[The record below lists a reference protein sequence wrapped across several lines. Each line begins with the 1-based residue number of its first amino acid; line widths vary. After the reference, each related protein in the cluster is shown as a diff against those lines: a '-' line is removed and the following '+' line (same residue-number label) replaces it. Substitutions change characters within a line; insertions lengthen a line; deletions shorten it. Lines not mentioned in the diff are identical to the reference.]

1 MPRDRHIINPPEQR
15 TAYELDVPELVAP
28 DLPGDVI
35 AIEDADELIDRVAAE
50 LVLHAENC
58 VRQFGDFHLALSGGP
73 LQEPLYERLMYD
85 PNYRRLPWRR
95 VHLWI
100 VDEPSVPFGD
110 DRSRFRM
117 IDETIVD
124 HSGIPAEQVHPI
136 YATNDEADVQYTLKM
151 QEILSFRPKGH
162 DRLDYVLLNAGAEG
176 DVAGLFPGT
185 QAVRE
190 PVKPMRINVNETG
203 DPPRWVTM
211 TLPIINAAR
220 LIAVLI
226 TGSESAHVVKRL
238 SLQNENAETLP
249 VAGIRPMEGELRW
262 YLDGP
267 ACRTDEKSELDQ

>member
-1 MPRDRHIINPPEQR
+1 MPRDRHIITPPR
-15 TAYELDVPELVAP
+15 HRSAYELDVPELIPP

-35 AIEDADELIDRVAAE
+35 AIEDADDLIDRVAAE

-100 VDEPSVPFGD
+100 VDEPSVPLGD
-110 DRSRFRM
+110 SRSQFRM

-136 YATNDEADVQYTLKM
+136 YATSDEADVQYTLKM

-162 DRLDYVLLNAGAEG
+162 DRLDYVLLNVGVDG
-176 DVAGLFPGT
+176 HVAGLFPGT
-185 QAVRE
+185 QAVGE
-190 PVKPMRINVNETG
+190 PVKPMRINVHEAV

-220 LIAVLI
+220 LVAVLA
-226 TGSESAHVVKRL
+226 TGAETADVVRRL
-238 SLQNENAETLP
+238 SLRRENAETLP
-249 VAGIRPMEGELRW
+249 VAGIKPMEGELRW
-262 YLDGP
+262 YVDGP
-267 ACRTDEKSELDQ
+267 ACRGDDNGELNA